1 MGYYCDGSSS
11 GTAKAACAAG
21 TANKY
26 LGATATTNYCAT
38 CDNGKTSYAGAEI
51 CTLEPVDT
59 DCPDGQEWDDSAF
72 ACVDCR
78 PGTYRAAGSANT
90 CQECAMGEYSGA
102 KATSCTA
109 CPAGQY
115 NPSTGLADQT
125 LFGSSIKCLA
135 CPKGSIALADG
146 KTVADTPADGATS
159 CAAW

>member
-26 LGATATTNYCAT
+26 VGATASTNYCAT

-51 CTLEPVDT
+51 CTLEPVIT
-59 DCPDGQEWDDSAF
+59 DCPNGQEWDDSAF

-78 PGTYRAAGSANT
+78 AGTYRAAGTANQ
-90 CQECAMGEYSGA
+90 CQECPMGEYSGA
-102 KATSCTA
+102 KATACSK

-115 NPSTGLADQT
+115 NPSTGLADQK
-125 LFGSSIKCLA
+125 LFGSAIECLA
-135 CPKGSIALADG
+135 CPKGSIAAASS
-146 KTVADTPADGATS
+146 TATPAVGAST
-159 CAAW
+159 CTAW